1 MCHSLTAARPQ
12 KSQCHTELY
21 QQKPGASIQRT
32 AVKQHPCETFFI
44 MFFCQFIYSQIVCCS
59 FLLEFRRLYK
69 SLLNSPNVIEIVFDD
84 ANQMTKTF
92 LLTLQVLQTSNK
104 HHLLLLLPQ
113 LLLLSSRVM

>member
-1 MCHSLTAARPQ
+1 
-12 KSQCHTELY
+12 
-21 QQKPGASIQRT
+21 
-32 AVKQHPCETFFI
+32 

-104 HHLLLLLPQ
+104 QHLLLLLPQ